1 MRMRNACSIHTYH
14 VSRIKRRESIE
25 IRSQLDHV
33 HSVRM
38 RRAYSWTLD
47 WTRGLDYG
55 LDYAWTEF
63 WDEPLDV
70 TDVSG

>member
-14 VSRIKRRESIE
+14 VSCIKRRENIE

-33 HSVRM
+33 YSVCM
-38 RRAYSWTLD
+38 RRVYSWTLD

-63 WDEPLDV
+63 WDEPLDA